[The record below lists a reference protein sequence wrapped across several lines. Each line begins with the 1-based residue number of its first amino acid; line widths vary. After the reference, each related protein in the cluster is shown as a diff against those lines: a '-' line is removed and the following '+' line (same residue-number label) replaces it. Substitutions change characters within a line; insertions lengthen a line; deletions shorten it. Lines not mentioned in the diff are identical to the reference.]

1 MNHQENTINTKQ
13 LIEFPKYVRY
23 LKSRYEENFYQ
34 ILIKKLLYKHDL
46 VTSIKLLSKRICKGN
61 IKRFISRTLKYF
73 ESEYT
78 IDELYQEVL
87 KVYKYE
93 PKKYNKKTF
102 TITKEIKKEITNS
115 IQEKAK
121 EKNLS
126 KLGVEYPFQSNKI
139 QDKVKQVTYERYGFT
154 SLFFSDEFQEK
165 IKGKTFKKYGVVN
178 MGGSEESLVKIMRY
192 HINKYSLIEVREKD
206 LDKLKLIF
214 SYVKSFVITDKS
226 LLKTL
231 KKYNDFIFDSRIRA
245 KITNIKRFGADNVF
259 ASEIYKK
266 YILHHNLEK
275 YNRESHTQT
284 HFKNYE
290 NLNENFVKYVFTDDK
305 YFYLKKF
312 CCYFNVKFNTAIK
325 YKETFGIEKPNY
337 FSKCWTQRQIF
348 EKIKTNNKMLNN
360 RKIIYPLELDIVL
373 PDIKLGIEY
382 NGLMYHSEGFDK
394 YSKFRNKDKNY
405 HLDKLELC
413 NLKGYDLF
421 HIFES
426 DNIDIWLSMIN
437 NRLGFNERIYAR
449 KCIIKELK
457 SSEIK
462 DFLNNNHLQGFINSS
477 VNLGLYY
484 NEELVSVMTF
494 SKPRFNKNYDYELIR
509 FCNKLNTSVIGS
521 ASKLFNYFIK
531 NYNPKSIIS
540 YANRRFSNGNIY
552 EKLGFKFLRK
562 TEPNYFYFKRNV
574 GILMSRN
581 QFQKH
586 KLANLLDNYNPELSE
601 SENMFNN
608 DYRRIYDCGNLV
620 YEYIN

>member
-1 MNHQENTINTKQ
+1 MNHQENTKVKQ

-23 LKSRYEENFYQ
+23 LKSRYRENYLQ
-34 ILIKKLLYKHDL
+34 IIIKKLLYKHDL

-61 IKRFISRTLKYF
+61 LRRFITRTLKFF
-73 ESEYT
+73 ESQYS
-78 IDELYQEVL
+78 IDEIHQEVL
-87 KVYKYE
+87 KIYKYE
-93 PKKYNKKTF
+93 PKKYNMKTF
-102 TITKEIKKEITNS
+102 SITKEMKKEITNS
-115 IQEKAK
+115 IQENQKK
-121 EKNLS
+121 KNLS

-139 QDKVKQVTYERYGFT
+139 QEKVREITYERYGFT

-165 IKGKTFKKYGVVN
+165 IKQNTLRKYGVEN
-178 MGGSEESLVKIMRY
+178 LGDSEESLIKIMRY
-192 HINKYSLIEVREKD
+192 HINKYSLIEVTEND

-214 SYVKSFVITDKS
+214 SYVKSFVVTDKL

-231 KKYNDFIFDSRIRA
+231 KKYNDFIFDSKIRA
-245 KITNIKRFGADNVF
+245 KITNFKKFGADNIF
-259 ASEIYKK
+259 ASKIYKK
-266 YILHHNLEK
+266 YILHYNLEK
-275 YNRESHTQT
+275 YKRESHTQI
-284 HFKNYE
+284 HIKNYE

-312 CCYFNVKFNTAIK
+312 CCYFNVDFSTAIK
-325 YKETFGIEKPNY
+325 YKEKFGIEKPNY
-337 FSKCWTQRQIF
+337 FLKCQTQRQIF
-348 EKIKTNNKMLNN
+348 EKIKTNNKILNN
-360 RKIIYPLELDIVL
+360 RKIIYPFEIDIVL

-382 NGLMYHSEGFDK
+382 NGLMYHSEGTF
-394 YSKFRNKDKNY
+394 NKGKIKNLDRNY
-405 HLDKLELC
+405 HLNKTELC
-413 NLKGYDLF
+413 ISKGYDLF

-437 NRLGFNERIYAR
+437 NRLGLNERIYAR

-457 SSEIK
+457 TTEIK

-477 VNLGLYY
+477 INLGLYY
-484 NEELVSVMTF
+484 NNELVSVMTF

-540 YANRRFSNGNIY
+540 YANRRFSNGSIY
-552 EKLGFKFLRK
+552 ETLGFKFLRK

-586 KLANLLDNYNPELSE
+586 KLKDKLDIYNPELSE
-601 SENMFNN
+601 QENMFNN